1 MSAFYKNV
9 YEEKNW
15 EWGVKATFV
24 GVPIYFVGEL
34 EIMEI
39 LGYRII

>member
-1 MSAFYKNV
+1 MSAFYENMMR
-9 YEEKNW
+9 KNW